1 MSERKPKITEDVQ
14 RLIDM
19 DSEMIFAKDIAPV
32 IHMNP
37 DVIIKY
43 AKDGTWD
50 QDHLG
55 KFVLSGDRVKFF
67 RKDFLQKCGFIGK
80 EPEAKTVEQLLTEI
94 VEQMKRQNKILM
106 AMMDVGQTLKF
117 SLMNEEEAANE

>member
-19 DSEMIFAKDIAPV
+19 DCEMIFAKDIAPV

-43 AKDGTWD
+43 AKDGIWD

-55 KFVLSGDRVKFF
+55 KFVISGDRVKFF
-67 RKDFLQKCGFIGK
+67 RKDFLQKCGFVRPDP
-80 EPEAKTVEQLLTEI
+80 PETTEKDVMIAVIDGLKAVLEGQKQLILLLEEQNAMLRR
-94 VEQMKRQNKILM
+94 RQ
-106 AMMDVGQTLKF
+106 
-117 SLMNEEEAANE
+117 E